1 MLGLYP
7 SLSDHTYQV
16 RLVYEG
22 VQYINGVI
30 RLFLSLRAIFL
41 TKMHSDIEDYVIKC
55 HQCEV
60 NKAQQLKATCF
71 VRPLDIPNI
80 KNRGEMVCATE

>member
-1 MLGLYP
+1 MIFECYHTPLSRHPRLHCTLLLSFIQLFWPKML
-7 SLSDHTYQV
+7 DV
-16 RLVYEG
+16 
-22 VQYINGVI
+22 
-30 RLFLSLRAIFL
+30 
-41 TKMHSDIEDYVIKC
+41 EDYVIKC